1 MLFGNQQKFINGSVV
16 HPSLH
21 SNCHNQIIYGKII
34 FLKIFYPLSY
44 EYANADMI
52 SKANEDFDE
61 DKAFSEKSVDVHS
74 HKSYSFY

>member
-1 MLFGNQQKFINGSVV
+1 M
-16 HPSLH
+16 
-21 SNCHNQIIYGKII
+21 I

-61 DKAFSEKSVDVHS
+61 DKAFSEKSVDVYS